1 MQNIAAE
8 YVVVVQIA
16 KAIKLQFSIECVGFL
31 SKTTKKES
39 LSVKQSFWEF
49 SHAGFEPE
57 QDCLQVK
64 LGNQQA
70 SFYEKMDGP
79 IPASFSVIFIFSN
92 QHC

>member
-1 MQNIAAE
+1 MQNLAAD
-8 YVVVVQIA
+8 YVLVVRMS
-16 KAIKLQFSIECVGFL
+16 KEIKLEFSIEYVGFL
-31 SKTTKKES
+31 SKATKMES

-64 LGNQQA
+64 LGNHQA

-79 IPASFSVIFIFSN
+79 IPASFSVILIFSN